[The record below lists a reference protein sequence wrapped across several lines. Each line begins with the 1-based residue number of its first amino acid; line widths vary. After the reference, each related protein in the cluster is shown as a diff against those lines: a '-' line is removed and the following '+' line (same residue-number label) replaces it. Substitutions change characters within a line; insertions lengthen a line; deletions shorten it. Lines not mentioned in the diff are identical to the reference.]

1 MSATHSISFSGAA
14 FYYPYE
20 LGVAAY
26 LQKHFDLSDVC
37 FLGASAGAF
46 TSTLLACK
54 ADIEN
59 DVMGVKVSHNKKTD
73 EWKYTV
79 TNQDSWIVQVNN
91 NFKKTGVYGYVID
104 AMQKANDTK
113 KILKD
118 DAYLD
123 ASKRAT
129 FSLTDVSLWW
139 SGLSLTKMSSWWP
152 TNERIS
158 SFGSK
163 EAVVNYGFASAHIPW
178 IVDGSF
184 FASVIDVD
192 GNTKKYID
200 GGVTDN
206 QPVFNDKTIKVSPYM
221 WSWIWGG
228 YSPLGLLHFY
238 GNTSMERNYKLYF
251 DGYRHAAEHPEHW
264 KGLPSKRSHGSHNST
279 H

>member
-1 MSATHSISFSGAA
+1 MPDYTHSISFSGAA

-26 LQKHFDLSDVC
+26 LQKKYDLSKVC

-46 TSTLLACK
+46 TSTLLSCE
-54 ADIEN
+54 ADIAGT
-59 DVMGVKVSHNKKTD
+59 VMGVKVFKNKKD
-73 EWKYTV
+73 EWKYRV
-79 TNQDSWIVQVNN
+79 TKDNSWIVNVNN
-91 NFKKTGVYGYVID
+91 YFECKGVYGYVVD
-104 AMQKANDTK
+104 AMKHANSEIPILGDNPDTK
-113 KILKD
+113 
-118 DAYLD
+118 AT
-123 ASKRAT
+123 SRAT
-129 FSLTDVSLWW
+129 FSLTD
-139 SGLSLTKMSSWWP
+139 MSSWWP
-152 TNERIS
+152 INERIS
-158 SFGSK
+158 SFGK
-163 EAVVNYGFASAHIPW
+163 DAVVNYGFASAHIPW

-184 FASVIDVD
+184 FASITDAN
-192 GNTKKYID
+192 GNAKKYID

-228 YSPLGLLHFY
+228 YLPLGLLHFY

-264 KGLPSKRSHGSHNST
+264 KDLPLRKRSHGSHNST